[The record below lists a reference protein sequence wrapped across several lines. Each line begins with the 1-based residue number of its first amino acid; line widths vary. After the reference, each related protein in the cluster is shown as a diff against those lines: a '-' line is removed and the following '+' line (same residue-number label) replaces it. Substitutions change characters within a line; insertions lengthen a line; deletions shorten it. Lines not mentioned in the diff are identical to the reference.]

1 MSGSG
6 PPGSGDYESPF
17 ILVIDIGSSS
27 IKGGLYDAR
36 ARAVKGTSAREPNE
50 QTVASDGTSEQSAKE
65 IQEAVGRVVDS
76 VLAQSGKFKDQIAAV
91 GADSMASTILGV
103 DQEGRPVTPVYT
115 YADSRSAADVEA
127 LRRELDVRAVY
138 DRTGCPQHTSY
149 VPGRIRWLQ
158 RTDPDTA
165 AKVYRWVDLPTYIY
179 SGWFARQDVPASYS
193 VASWSG
199 MLNRRKLAWD
209 RGLLGHLGVEKD
221 MLPPLASHDDPVS
234 GLSSEFAGRWPDL
247 ADKPFFLAVG
257 DGAAVNVGTGCV
269 TPGRI
274 ALTVGT
280 TGALRLLLH
289 GQTPDV
295 PRGLWAYCLG
305 TDSTLLGGSFSEGGN
320 ILEWT
325 QETLRLPPA
334 DKVEDE
340 LKKLKPDGHGI
351 SVLPFIAGERSIGWS
366 TAASGTFRGIRISTR
381 PIDILQACMEA
392 VAYRFALVA
401 GLLLPL
407 AGKDPVIVA
416 SGGGIHGS
424 DYWLQTIADVMQ
436 SQIGISGESQETSRG
451 SAILALHALGVWPE
465 LDAHTTD
472 IVRIYDPRPDLREV
486 YGEAL
491 DRQRE
496 LYRAILGEP
505 GF

>member
-1 MSGSG
+1 MSGSR

-36 ARAVKGTSAREPNE
+36 ARAVEGTSAREPNE
-50 QTVASDGTSEQSAKE
+50 QRVDSNGTSEQAANDVKAAAE
-65 IQEAVGRVVDS
+65 RVVDA
-76 VLAQSGKFKDQIAAV
+76 VLAHSGKFKGQIAAV

-103 DQEGRPVTPVYT
+103 DEEGRPVTPVYT

-127 LRRELDVRAVY
+127 LRRELDVRDVY

-158 RTDPDTA
+158 RTSPDTA
-165 AKVYRWVDLPTYIY
+165 ATVCRWVDLPTYIY
-179 SGWFARQDVPASYS
+179 SSWSGRHDVPVSYS

-199 MLNRRKLAWD
+199 MLNRRKLEWD
-209 RGLLGHLGVEKD
+209 RDLLGHLRIAEDV
-221 MLPPLASHDDPVS
+221 LPPLAPHSDPVS
-234 GLSSEFAGRWPDL
+234 GLSTEFSRRWPDL

-269 TPGRI
+269 TPDRI

-289 GQTPDV
+289 GDSPEV
-295 PRGLWAYCLG
+295 PRGLWAYRLG
-305 TDSTLLGGSFSEGGN
+305 SDNTLVGGSFSEGGN
-320 ILEWT
+320 ILEWAM
-325 QETLRLPPA
+325 ETLQLPPA
-334 DKVEDE
+334 EHLDAE
-340 LKKLKPDGHGI
+340 LMKLKPDGHGI

-366 TAASGTFRGIRISTR
+366 TAASGTFMGIRISTR

-407 AGKDPVIVA
+407 ADKNPVIIA
-416 SGGGIHGS
+416 SGGGIHDS
-424 DYWLQTIADVMQ
+424 EYWLQTMADVMQ
-436 SQIGISGESQETSRG
+436 AQIGISGESQETSRG
-451 SAILALHALGVWPE
+451 SAILALHALGAWPK
-465 LDAHTTD
+465 LDSHTTD
-472 IVRIYDPRPDLREV
+472 IVRTYHPRPALRDV

-496 LYRAILGEP
+496 LYKAILGEP